1 MLVDLA
7 RNDVGKV
14 SEFGSVKVHD
24 LHMIKY
30 FSHVMHLTS
39 RVTGRLKEGLDA
51 IDTLCAAIPA
61 GTLSGAPKIRACQ
74 ILDDLEPE
82 RRGPY
87 GGGVGYLDFAGNMD
101 ICITIRTAVKR
112 GDTVYFQSG
121 GGIVADSVL
130 DNEFM
135 ETINKSGAVKDA
147 LLATTEAEA

>member
-1 MLVDLA
+1 
-7 RNDVGKV
+7 
-14 SEFGSVKVHD
+14 
-24 LHMIKY
+24 
-30 FSHVMHLTS
+30 
-39 RVTGRLKEGLDA
+39 
-51 IDTLCAAIPA
+51 
-61 GTLSGAPKIRACQ
+61 
-74 ILDDLEPE
+74 
-82 RRGPY
+82 
-87 GGGVGYLDFAGNMD
+87 MD